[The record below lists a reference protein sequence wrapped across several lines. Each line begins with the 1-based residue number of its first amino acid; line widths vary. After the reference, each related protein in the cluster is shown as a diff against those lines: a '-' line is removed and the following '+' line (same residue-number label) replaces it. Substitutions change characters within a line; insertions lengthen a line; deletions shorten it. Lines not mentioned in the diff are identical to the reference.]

1 MNILHYLDSLN
12 AGGIETSVLD
22 LYRNASKNGLRMTV
36 ASGGGMLEEDYKKAN
51 AANYISCHRN
61 FPIDPRVILRLRK
74 IVAQKKIKIIHVH
87 NPVAA
92 VHAYLASRLTDVKI
106 IFSHHSYDD
115 MDNYK
120 DGLVRLYLM
129 KAVDA
134 NIFVSHDLME
144 DYRAK
149 YRFLKQYFVI
159 GSGIDCRRLNVNK
172 KVNIREELG
181 IGRDEILLGVIGN
194 FSGRVRDQ
202 MTICRVIPQII
213 KSNPRVHFLFVGGVA
228 GNGDRTYY
236 NRCFS
241 YCVKNNIMNNVH
253 FLGIR
258 KDIPQILANIQL
270 LVHSSNRDTQ
280 SITILEAL
288 AVGLPVVLS
297 DIPSL
302 KEYYGKCDSAIFFK
316 AGNRKELIDTLRMA
330 LNNRSRN
337 KKSYRTTR
345 RWIMRNFGIN
355 IYVKKL
361 KSLYASLM

>member
-1 MNILHYLDSLN
+1 MKILHYLDSLN

-36 ASGGGMLEEDYKKAN
+36 ASGGGMLEEDYKKTN
-51 AANYISCHRN
+51 SANYIYC
-61 FPIDPRVILRLRK
+61 PRRLPLDIGVILKLRR
-74 IVAQKKIKIIHVH
+74 VAKQKSIKIIHVH

-92 VHAYLASRLTDVKI
+92 VHAYLASRFTGVKI
-106 IFSHHSYDD
+106 VFSHHSYND

-120 DGLVRLYLM
+120 DGLVRSYLM

-134 NIFVSHDLME
+134 NIFVSHVLME

-159 GSGIDCRRLNVNK
+159 GSGIDYRRLNVKK

-213 KSNPRVHFLFVGGVA
+213 KSNPRGHFIFVGGVA

-258 KDIPQILANIQL
+258 K
-270 LVHSSNRDTQ
+270 
-280 SITILEAL
+280 
-288 AVGLPVVLS
+288 
-297 DIPSL
+297 
-302 KEYYGKCDSAIFFK
+302 
-316 AGNRKELIDTLRMA
+316 
-330 LNNRSRN
+330 
-337 KKSYRTTR
+337 
-345 RWIMRNFGIN
+345 
-355 IYVKKL
+355 
-361 KSLYASLM
+361 